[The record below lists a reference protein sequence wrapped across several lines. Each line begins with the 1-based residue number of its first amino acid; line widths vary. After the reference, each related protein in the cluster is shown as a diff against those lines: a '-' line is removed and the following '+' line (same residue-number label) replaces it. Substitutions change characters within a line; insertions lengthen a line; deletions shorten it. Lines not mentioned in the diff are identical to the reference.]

1 MSKKIVGITV
11 GTPTNPKKVVEK
23 AGVALPVV
31 TEDDNGKVLQVE
43 GGEWAKQPIKTE
55 TLNIAKNTDIDKLFR

>member
-1 MSKKIVGITV
+1 MSRKIIGITV
-11 GTPTNPKKVVEK
+11 GTPMNPEKVVKK

-55 TLNIAKNTDIDKLFR
+55 TLNIAKNTAIDKLFK